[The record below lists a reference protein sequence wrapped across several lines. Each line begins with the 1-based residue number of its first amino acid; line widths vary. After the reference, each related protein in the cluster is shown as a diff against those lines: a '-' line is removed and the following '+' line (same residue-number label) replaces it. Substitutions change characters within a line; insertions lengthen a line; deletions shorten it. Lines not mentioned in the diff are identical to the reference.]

1 MQKKKGECPCSE
13 HQADAG
19 ISARGPMK
27 ISPDAYQLLRDVPIP
42 SEFREVVREVKPDIG
57 MVYLPNLEESPSSF
71 RVDKT
76 SIEMPKPQ
84 VSIPPV
90 EIPVATVPVSLP
102 VILTSD
108 SGVQAFYLTDLTLD
122 LTGVAH
128 MTPGLF
134 AHSLASLAPFV
145 TNNLACCPPQED
157 GKGEGEEQA
166 VTARFSSA
174 RIVTGYTVPEDTST
188 IKSDSVTLTVTPKR
202 LAANVDL
209 RIAGKDRATVVE
221 IQRNPVAGTVTFRVK
236 GKSAT
241 PADKKEGD
249 TTVEAVVGG
258 RVLATTK
265 VVVVIPKAIATPHPT
280 FDGEVNGVNMVIS
293 ATSKPAAT
301 PASLKALK
309 RAYPNRDVFISTA
322 YLRILTITVNDQ
334 FGDELDAIYAGTQV
348 TEEGDPINQQMTAN
362 GTYSDPVGHLV
373 NFAYHSQNG
382 ADAYAAKE
390 PLEPAPNHNESV
402 NKGVEVGGHSL
413 NPAIV
418 NRTVTLS
425 PKPGSPMTGQ
435 LKITWPD

>member
-1 MQKKKGECPCSE
+1 MHKKTGECSCSE
-13 HQADAG
+13 HEAEAG
-19 ISARGPMK
+19 ISVRVPMK
-27 ISPDAYQLLRDVPIP
+27 ISPEAYQLLRDAPIS
-42 SEFREVVREVKPDIG
+42 SEFRQIVGEIKPDIG
-57 MVYLPNLEESPSSF
+57 MMHPPNSEESPSTFS
-71 RVDKT
+71 VDKT
-76 SIEMPKPQ
+76 SIEMPKPR
-84 VSIPPV
+84 VSVPPL
-90 EIPVATVPVSLP
+90 EMPVATVPVSWP

-108 SGVQAFYLTDLTLD
+108 HGVQAFYLTDLTLD

-128 MTPGLF
+128 MTPGLLDL
-134 AHSLASLAPFV
+134 SLARLAPFV

-157 GKGEGEEQA
+157 GEGEGEEQA
-166 VTARFSSA
+166 VTARFSSV

-188 IKSDSVTLTVTPKR
+188 IKSDMVTLTVTPKR

-209 RIAGKDRATVVE
+209 RIAGEDRATVVD

-280 FDGEVNGVNMVIS
+280 FDGEVNGVNLVIS
-293 ATSKPAAT
+293 ANSKPPATAAGMQNLF
-301 PASLKALK
+301 PGNVAIA
-309 RAYPNRDVFISTA
+309 TA
-322 YLRILTITVNDQ
+322 YLKTLTLTVNDQ
-334 FGDELDAIYAGTQV
+334 FGDRLDAIYAGTQV
-348 TEEGDPINQQMTAN
+348 TEGGDPINQQMTAV
-362 GTYSDPVGHLV
+362 GAYDDPVGPLV
-373 NFAYHSQNG
+373 FIGQVAEADGDAAVLQLPVQN
-382 ADAYAAKE
+382 
-390 PLEPAPNHNESV
+390 APNVPSTPV
-402 NKGVEVGGHSL
+402 TKGVEVGGHSL

-425 PKPGSPMTGQ
+425 PKPGSPTTGQ